1 MVMKNP
7 RKRRKAGPAT
17 ACAPDLDLFTSQKV
31 TVTADGECDERR
43 SRSAAD
49 DLHPECDGRSR
60 HLYVYSQTLDCVL
73 QRQCIPCLHK
83 IFLGGRNDHYLL
95 ELLSST
101 GVESRKGASSSA
113 AAVTVAVAID
123 TGSVIRKPTRGGEEY
138 PSNTRPELCV
148 RSGLKPVSKVGRGCM
163 SPPQV
168 DLMTNIYGARLE
180 ASDFQ
185 SEYAVLTVGDGDFT
199 FSLSLAET
207 DKFQQCIDCKDSSG
221 NPSCIMESHPRIA
234 GCRRLKL
241 TATSHESYQS
251 ICITYPHAVDTL
263 NRLKHLGATVLHDVD
278 ATDLQHGSPFAAEDT
293 HTFDFI
299 IWNFPCVSL
308 PAGADGQTSELEQ
321 NRALLRRFFAN
332 IRPFLTVDR
341 GEVHITHKTIV
352 STHSQLFYVRSR
364 YSIAVVLPYTC
375 MHLYCV
381 VCTCDVMPITYL
393 SGAILV
399 LRLAEYRPAERLPV
413 RLWGGVRPLRVPW
426 IHQPEGAGSQE

>member
-1 MVMKNP
+1 MVMKNS

-60 HLYVYSQTLDCVL
+60 HLYVYSQTLECVL
-73 QRQCIPCLHK
+73 QRQCIPCLYK
-83 IFLGGRNDHYLL
+83 IFPGGRNDHYLL

-101 GVESRKGASSSA
+101 GIESRKG
-113 AAVTVAVAID
+113 VTVAAAID

-163 SPPQV
+163 SPQQI
-168 DLMTNIYGARLE
+168 DLMTNVYGARLE

-221 NPSCIMESHPRIA
+221 NPSCIVESHPRSA

-278 ATDLQHGSPFAAEDT
+278 ATDLQHGSHFATEGT
-293 HTFDFI
+293 HITFDFV

-352 STHSQLFYVRSR
+352 STCSSYEADTVSLLSYRMHACIY
-364 YSIAVVLPYTC
+364 IVL
-375 MHLYCV
+375 CV
-381 VCTCDVMPITYL
+381 HVM
-393 SGAILV
+393 
-399 LRLAEYRPAERLPV
+399 
-413 RLWGGVRPLRVPW
+413 
-426 IHQPEGAGSQE
+426 